1 MNLFDG
7 DFDAEDAAIL
17 GGVLGFA
24 DESVQ
29 EEERSV
35 EEVVDNNEE
44 EVSVGEVSD
53 VDMKLLYND
62 DPEFFTDIVK
72 LARNHRKIWAKKK
85 EEVKFAEEYAQMMQ
99 EINEEVEFWGDLDDE
114 QTS

>member
-29 EEERSV
+29 EEERSP
-35 EEVVDNNEE
+35 EEVEDDNRE
-44 EVSVGEVSD
+44 EVLVKEISD
-53 VDMKLLYND
+53 TDMKLFYND
-62 DPEFFTDIVK
+62 DPEFFEDIVK
-72 LARNHRKIWAKKK
+72 LAKYHRKIWARKKD
-85 EEVKFAEEYAQMMQ
+85 EIKFAEEYAQLM
-99 EINEEVEFWGDLDDE
+99 EEANEEIKFWGDLEDDE
-114 QTS
+114 Y